1 MTLLTVSEILKP
13 SIYQGWGVGG
23 YDVVDIALCQGVLDA
38 ALEDQAPVIFLIYPA
53 SVPVESYINFF
64 TYLKREI
71 ERCDV
76 TAAIALDHGT
86 TMHQIEAAL
95 NAGFT
100 GVMIDA
106 SRYPLEQNI
115 AMTKKVVDLAHQ
127 FGASVEAELGHV
139 GEGSDIL
146 PPDLMKSMYTRVE
159 DARRF
164 VDETDVDAL
173 AVAIGTAHGLYKF
186 APQLDFE
193 RLAKLRSELDI
204 PLVLHGSSG
213 TPVDQLAK
221 AVKLGINKINVYTD
235 IRMRVLSGIR
245 TKVISEHIEQYD
257 IVDLDNIIR
266 KETKNVVQEK
276 NTLFKSVGKAKLF
289 D

>member
-13 SIYQGWGVGG
+13 SVYQGWGVGG
-23 YDVVDIALCQGVLDA
+23 YDVVDMSLCQGVLDA
-38 ALEDQAPVIFLIYPA
+38 ALEDQAPVIFLIYPV
-53 SVPVESYINFF
+53 SVPMESYINFV

-71 ERCDV
+71 ERCGV

-106 SRYPLEQNI
+106 SKYPLEQNI

-164 VDETDVDAL
+164 VDETGVDAL

-213 TPVDQLAK
+213 TPNDQLAK

-235 IRMRVLSGIR
+235 IRMRVLSSIQA
-245 TKVISEHIEQYD
+245 KVVSEHIEQYD

-266 KETKNVVQEK
+266 RETKKVVQEK